1 MLLHS
6 GNCYFKGKCEAK
18 STSTACFTASSVPCS
33 SCAENLK
40 WTGGGLCQ
48 LNVTFSRQTRCLN
61 ANYSCF
67 LAQSATLGDYCSTI
81 MLLLTNLAPSQAEG
95 SELAGQWIAGSN
107 FFRCWR
113 RCHQGI
119 PGGCRKEADVT
130 TLGQILPSPIK
141 V

>member
-1 MLLHS
+1 MQAGSL
-6 GNCYFKGKCEAK
+6 
-18 STSTACFTASSVPCS
+18 VCS
-33 SCAENLK
+33 STQATATSRENVK
-40 WTGGGLCQ
+40 RSQ
-48 LNVTFSRQTRCLN
+48 LPLPASLHRRFPALRVQRIKRGREVDSVTFSRQTRCPN

-119 PGGCRKEADVT
+119 PGGSINEADCHNP
-130 TLGQILPSPIK
+130 QILPFC
-141 V
+141 